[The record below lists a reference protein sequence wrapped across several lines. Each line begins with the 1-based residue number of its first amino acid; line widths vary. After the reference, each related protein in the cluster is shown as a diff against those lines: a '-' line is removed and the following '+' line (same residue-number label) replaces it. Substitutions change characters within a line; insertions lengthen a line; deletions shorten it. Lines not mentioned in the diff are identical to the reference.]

1 MTGTWLTIYANSTQ
15 HDTHRE
21 KDTQPETIKIDMK
34 KYECNFECD
43 DFILHFA
50 QWKRKLF
57 ANFNDENYYHDNTS
71 IALIPY
77 QHFEH

>member
-43 DFILHFA
+43 DFILHFV
-50 QWKRKLF
+50 QCKRIFFAKL
-57 ANFNDENYYHDNTS
+57 NNENYDNTS
-71 IALIPY
+71 RTLISY

>member
-34 KYECNFECD
+34 NMNAVLSLITLFSFCKMK
-43 DFILHFA
+43 FA
-50 QWKRKLF
+50 FLYKVF
-57 ANFNDENYYHDNTS
+57 CS
-71 IALIPY
+71 IVI
-77 QHFEH
+77 

>member
-34 KYECNFECD
+34 KYECNLSVMTLFC
-43 DFILHFA
+43 ILRNE
-50 QWKRKLF
+50 K
-57 ANFNDENYYHDNTS
+57 ENYLQTS
-71 IALIPY
+71 MMKTIMIILV
-77 QHFEH
+77 